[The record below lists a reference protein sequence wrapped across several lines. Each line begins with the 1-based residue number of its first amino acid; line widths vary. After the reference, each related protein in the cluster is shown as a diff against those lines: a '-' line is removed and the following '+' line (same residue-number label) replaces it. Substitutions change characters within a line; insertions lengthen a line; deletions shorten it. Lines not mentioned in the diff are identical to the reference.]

1 MEARMSGNWLLACN
15 CFAYLVRS
23 ASGDT
28 IFLMAAPDTSFAAVA
43 MEVSQNLAS
52 SAGVSKTMKVSEP
65 APPCEQAERPSAAVS
80 ARTVA
85 VIMQRRDVKTSS
97 LMWDGV
103 GRTRSPWSGAV
114 FYPFIGLID
123 AK

>member
-28 IFLMAAPDTSFAAVA
+28 ILLMEAPDTAFAAGA

-52 SAGVSKTMKVSEP
+52 SEGVSKTMKVSEP
-65 APPCEQAERPSAAVS
+65 APPSEQAERPSAVVR

-85 VIMQRRDVKTSS
+85 VIMRRRDVKAVSS
-97 LMWDGV
+97 MLDGV
-103 GRTRSPWSGAV
+103 GRTSSPCSIAV
-114 FYPFIGLID
+114 FYPFIGL
-123 AK
+123 

>member
-43 MEVSQNLAS
+43 MEVSQNLAA
-52 SAGVSKTMKVSEP
+52 SAGASETMKVGEP
-65 APPCEQAERPSAAVS
+65 APPCEQAERARAAVS
-80 ARTVA
+80 GRTVA
-85 VIMQRRDVKTSS
+85 VIMRRREVKAVSS
-97 LMWDGV
+97 MVDGV
-103 GRTRSPWSGAV
+103 GRTRRPCSIAV
-114 FYPFIGLID
+114 FYPFTGLD
-123 AK
+123 

>member
-1 MEARMSGNWLLACN
+1 MEARVSGNWPLACN

-43 MEVSQNLAS
+43 MEVSQNLVS
-52 SAGVSKTMKVSEP
+52 SAGVSKTMKARKP
-65 APPCEQAERPSAAVS
+65 APPCEQAERPSAVVR

-85 VIMQRRDVKTSS
+85 GIMRRRDVKAVSS
-97 LMWDGV
+97 MLDGV
-103 GRTRSPWSGAV
+103 GRTRSPCSIAV
-114 FYPFIGLID
+114 FYPFTGLD
-123 AK
+123 

>member
-43 MEVSQNLAS
+43 MEVSQTLAS
-52 SAGVSKTMKVSEP
+52 RGGLSKSRKVSEP
-65 APPCEQAERPSAAVS
+65 APPCEQAERPSAGVS
-80 ARTVA
+80 AKTVA
-85 VIMQRRDVKTSS
+85 VIMRRRNVKAVSS
-97 LMWDGV
+97 MLEGV
-103 GRTRSPWSGAV
+103 GRSRSPCSIAV
-114 FYPFIGLID
+114 FYPFIGLD
-123 AK
+123 